1 MKRVFFFIPLAAV
14 EIIGIFQ
21 KTARFYNTKIAAV
34 WNSTAV
40 ADRTASGAVP
50 WSRFTD
56 VIKTGPYK
64 FTGNTVGL
72 IGIVNGFMCC
82 DSPSNSRS
90 IIAGQMEFTVGIGTG
105 CLCTVNTAAVDM
117 GRCFTGEDHTAVL

>member
-14 EIIGIFQ
+14 EIIGIFR
-21 KTARFYNTKIAAV
+21 KTAGFYNTKIAAV
-34 WNSTAV
+34 WNSSAV
-40 ADRTASGAVP
+40 ADRTASGTVP

-72 IGIVNGFMCC
+72 IGIVNGLMCR
-82 DSPSNSRS
+82 DSPANGRS
-90 IIAGQMEFTVGIGTG
+90 IITGQVEFAVRIGTG
-105 CLCTVNTAAVDM
+105 RLGIVNTATVDM
-117 GRCFTGEDHTAVL
+117 RRCLTGKDHTAVL